1 MLVLQVFVR
10 QVGVAAIVLV
20 GLAAC
25 GGKPDPILEQMFGL
39 SCNGTAAAI
48 CSEQPPS
55 TGEAKT
61 SRYCYRT
68 IGDNNCFDRPDPDRK
83 NQEIGT
89 SSP

>member
-1 MLVLQVFVR
+1 MFGRFGACVVVL
-10 QVGVAAIVLV
+10 A

-39 SCNGTAAAI
+39 SCGESAMPM
-48 CSEQPPS
+48 CDQQPPG

-61 SRYCYRT
+61 SRYCYNT
-68 IGDNNCFDRPDPDRK
+68 LADANCFDRPDPDRK

-89 SSP
+89 QSH